1 MDNINKKIKRIV
13 IAAPFERQSLAH
25 LLPAVNL
32 MELPEGYPGAPY
44 LVSLVENYLER
55 GLEVVCITTSLCMDG
70 NYLVKEY
77 SHGQFT
83 LVVVPARKRPF
94 SFNGYKVGKIIDLFH
109 EERKAIKSCIIAAT
123 PDIVHAFWT
132 YEFAWAALNTG
143 FPCLVTAEDNAYQ
156 ILKHM
161 RSSYRFLRL
170 IMAEI
175 VLAKTKYASTLSPY
189 MLPFIRKRCSSVKVI
204 PNPTKFLFTHQQVKE
219 LVDKRVSSFSKPKIV
234 MINNGWDKRKNV
246 SKAIDAFALFR
257 KDNPDAEM
265 YLYGNGYG
273 ENGPAHLYASKT
285 GVTGI
290 FFKGRVSQTEVL
302 ASLQD
307 THIFL
312 HSSLEESQGVVLLE
326 AMSRGVP
333 CIGGDKSGAVPWV
346 VNNKD
351 LLTDVT
357 SAEAITDKMQSLLAE
372 PGYSDASLKGFSW
385 GKRSFDADHIAQQF
399 FDYYQTII

>member
-1 MDNINKKIKRIV
+1 MDDQKKIERIV

-25 LLPAVNL
+25 LLPALTVAN
-32 MELPEGYPGAPY
+32 LPEGYPGAPY
-44 LVSLVENYLER
+44 LVSIVENYLNR

-70 NYLVKEY
+70 IFAVKRFN
-77 SHGQFT
+77 HGNFT

-94 SFNGYKVGKIIDLFH
+94 SFNGYKVGKIVDLFY
-109 EERKAIKSCIIAAT
+109 EERKAIKSCILAAR

-143 FPCLVTAEDNAYQ
+143 LPCLVTAEDNAYQ

-161 RSSYRFLRL
+161 RSFYRLLRL

-189 MLPFIRKRCSSVKVI
+189 MLPFIGKRCNNVKVI
-204 PNPTKFLFTHQQVKE
+204 PNPTKFSYSLQEVEE
-219 LVDKRVSSFSKPKIV
+219 LVSKRVASFYKPKIV

-246 SKAIDAFALFR
+246 SKAIDAFALFQQI
-257 KDNPDAEM
+257 NPAAEL
-265 YLYGNGYG
+265 YLYGNCYG
-273 ENGPAHLYASKT
+273 ENGPAHQYALKT
-285 GVTGI
+285 GATHI
-290 FFKGRVSQTEVL
+290 YFKGKVSQAEVL
-302 ASLQD
+302 ASLHD
-307 THIFL
+307 AHIFL

-346 VNNKD
+346 INNQD
-351 LLTDVT
+351 LLTDVS
-357 SAEAITDKMQSLLAE
+357 SAKAMTDKMLGLLAE
-372 PGYSDASLKGFSW
+372 PGYSAASLKGFLW
-385 GKRSFDADHIAQQF
+385 GRDSFEANHIAQQF
-399 FDYYQTII
+399 FDYYQTID